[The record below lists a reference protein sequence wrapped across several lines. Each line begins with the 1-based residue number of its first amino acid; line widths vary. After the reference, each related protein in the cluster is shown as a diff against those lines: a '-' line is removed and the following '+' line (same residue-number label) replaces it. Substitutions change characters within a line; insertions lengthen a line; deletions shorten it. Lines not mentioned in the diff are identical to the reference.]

1 MTIISAGGAVVG
13 AGAAGGYQIERS
25 LRSNGTYAGGT
36 DYMQRQNSGTSG
48 NRKVWTLSL
57 WMKICN
63 ITSNDEHIWIVSNTG
78 VAGNPS
84 AYVRLILE
92 GNVLKLGSNSSASEA
107 FASAALL
114 RDVSAWYHVVISC
127 DNANTILRVYVNGV
141 EWTTT
146 NGFLASKT
154 NPTDTDGVVNNASYY
169 NTFSMLRTAEPR
181 TFNGYVA
188 EIHFVDG
195 SALPASTFGEF
206 NSETGVWQPIQ
217 VTGVTYG
224 TQGYY
229 LPLNDNASTTTLG
242 YDAAGSNDF
251 TLSGFSV
258 NAGADNDSLVDTPTP
273 YGTDT
278 GVGGEVRGNYAT
290 WNPLDVRSTATL
302 TNGNLD
308 ISVSTVNG
316 VRRATL
322 GLSSGKW
329 YWEILITSSLG
340 YSVVGVA
347 DSTCVT
353 WDAGGGFFYTGNSSV
368 PFSEKVDYSGTRTS
382 YGASYTNGDII
393 GVALDM
399 DSGSITFYKNG
410 ASQGV
415 AFSSNIA
422 GKTLFPAASQSN
434 ASAISS
440 TANFGQRPFADTAPS
455 GFKALCTQN
464 LPESEATIVDGGEY
478 FNTVLWTGNNTY
490 PRSITGYGFQPDF
503 VWAKNRSDAYY
514 HQTYDSLRGTGTGG
528 GVLYTNTNDE
538 VDDTY
543 KLSSFDSDGFTL
555 SSSLTALNGSGEA
568 VVGWA
573 WKANGAGVSNTDG
586 TITSTVSANT
596 DAGFSIVTFTTP
608 ATNTTSTLGHG
619 LGIAPSLI
627 IAKSRSTTSSWYVY
641 HASLGAT
648 KAVFLNSTGAED
660 TSQKYWNNTAPTLSV
675 FTIMQT
681 GVAWWDLSATH
692 VAYCFAAIPGYSA
705 FGSYTGN
712 NAADGTFVYLGFRP
726 SFLMIKSTSG
736 STEWVMVDNTRPST
750 TPGVRNFN
758 LVDTSLY
765 ANRAY
770 SEATIGTVDDIDLLS
785 NGFKL
790 RNNTGFVNASQTY
803 IYMAFAESPF
813 KYALAR

>member
-1 MTIISAGGAVVG
+1 MSIISAGGAVVG

-258 NAGADNDSLVDTPTP
+258 NAGADNDSLVDTPTN

-278 GVGGEVRGNYAT
+278 GVGGEVRGNYCT
-290 WNPLDVRSTATL
+290 WNPLDKNTNLNTV
-302 TNGNLD
+302 NGNLD
-308 ISVSTVNG
+308 VSASNGSWIAAGSTAALAGKIYAETTWTTAGIGFSAQFGLRQSELSNIGAVNPTDA
-316 VRRATL
+316 ATAW
-322 GLSSGKW
+322 SA
-329 YWEILITSSLG
+329 YWDT
-340 YSVVGVA
+340 
-347 DSTCVT
+347 
-353 WDAGGGFFYTGNSSV
+353 AGTR
-368 PFSEKVDYSGTRTS
+368 GTRTNS
-382 YGASYTNGDII
+382 
-393 GVALDM
+393 
-399 DSGSITFYKNG
+399 SITNNVGSAAVNDVY
-410 ASQGV
+410 QV
-415 AFSSNIA
+415 AFDADTGDLWLGYNNNWL
-422 GKTLFPAASQSN
+422 GGGNP
-434 ASAISS
+434 S
-440 TANFGQRPFADTAPS
+440 TATTPTFSGLTSAAGYRFFCATNFGTTTGVFVSNWGQRPFAYTAPS

-464 LPESEATIVDGGEY
+464 LPESEAAIPNGGEY
-478 FNTVLWTGNNTY
+478 FNTVLYTGMGL
-490 PRSITGYGFQPDF
+490 RKALQ
-503 VWAKNRSDAYY
+503 VW
-514 HQTYDSLRGTGTGG
+514 
-528 GVLYTNTNDE
+528 V
-538 VDDTY
+538 
-543 KLSSFDSDGFTL
+543 
-555 SSSLTALNGSGEA
+555 SSLIL
-568 VVGWA
+568 
-573 WKANGAGVSNTDG
+573 
-586 TITSTVSANT
+586 
-596 DAGFSIVTFTTP
+596 
-608 ATNTTSTLGHG
+608 
-619 LGIAPSLI
+619 
-627 IAKSRSTTSSWYVY
+627 
-641 HASLGAT
+641 
-648 KAVFLNSTGAED
+648 
-660 TSQKYWNNTAPTLSV
+660 
-675 FTIMQT
+675 
-681 GVAWWDLSATH
+681 
-692 VAYCFAAIPGYSA
+692 
-705 FGSYTGN
+705 FGSRQEAN
-712 NAADGTFVYLGFRP
+712 
-726 SFLMIKSTSG
+726 
-736 STEWVMVDNTRPST
+736 
-750 TPGVRNFN
+750 
-758 LVDTSLY
+758 
-765 ANRAY
+765 ANR
-770 SEATIGTVDDIDLLS
+770 ITV
-785 NGFKL
+785 
-790 RNNTGFVNASQTY
+790 
-803 IYMAFAESPF
+803 
-813 KYALAR
+813 